1 MKALVATG
9 DDDLVEFRDVDPPA
23 AGPGE
28 VLVDVRA
35 VSLNRGELHRL
46 RSAAA
51 GWRPGWDFAGTV
63 AADSAFPAGTPVCGL
78 ATGGS
83 WAERVCV
90 PDDRLTCV
98 PPAVPLSRAAA
109 LPVAGLTALRTL
121 RLAGELTGRRVH
133 VTGSSGGVGGYA
145 VDLARRAGARVVA
158 AADEGCDVVLE
169 SVGGGSL
176 AAALAAVAPGGLV
189 VSFGNSARE
198 QATFD
203 PSAFYPRQ
211 AMLRGYYLLDDVI
224 ADPPAA
230 DLAHLVHLVANG
242 ELRND
247 VTHVADWLHART
259 ALTDMRE
266 RRLHGKAV
274 LEVTRCHSARSR

>member
-9 DDDLVEFRDVDPPA
+9 DDDLVELRDVDPPS

-28 VLVDVRA
+28 VLVDVCA

-63 AADSAFPAGTPVCGL
+63 AGGATLPAGTRVCGL
-78 ATGGS
+78 AAGGS
-83 WAERVCV
+83 WAEQVCV
-90 PDDRLTCV
+90 RDDQLAAV
-98 PPAVPLSRAAA
+98 PPEVPLSRAAA
-109 LPVAGLTALRTL
+109 LPVAGLTALRAL
-121 RLAGELTGRRVH
+121 RLAGDLAGRCVR

-145 VDLARRAGARVVA
+145 VDLARRTGARVDA
-158 AADEGCDVVLE
+158 AEGADVVLE

-176 AAALAAVAPGGLV
+176 AATLATVAHGGLV

-198 QATFD
+198 QTTFD
-203 PSAFYPRQ
+203 PSVFYPKQ
-211 AMLRGYYLLDDVI
+211 ATLRGYYLLDDVV

-230 DLAHLVHLVANG
+230 DLAHLVHLVATG

-247 VTHVADWLHART
+247 VARLVDWRHART
-259 ALTDMRE
+259 ALADMRD

-274 LEVTRCHSARSR
+274 LEVTGHRPERNR